1 MPLGQQESEG
11 VEEAVWEHVVTWD
24 RGEQEGEG
32 DHMATWRGLAWDLS
46 NLNFSAFRC
55 SKLLN
60 GSVQGLRI
68 RRMGGQER
76 DKLIQADVAKEMAF
90 KEGREMSNIGSKK
103 LILSLGVQPNG
114 A

>member
-1 MPLGQQESEG
+1 MGACGDMGS
-11 VEEAVWEHVVTWD
+11 
-24 RGEQEGEG
+24 GELEGEG
-32 DHMATWRGLAWDLS
+32 DHMEGVAWDLS

-60 GSVQGLRI
+60 GGLQGLRI

-90 KEGREMSNIGSKK
+90 KEGREMSNIGPKK
-103 LILSLGVQPNG
+103 LILSLGVQLNG
-114 A
+114 V